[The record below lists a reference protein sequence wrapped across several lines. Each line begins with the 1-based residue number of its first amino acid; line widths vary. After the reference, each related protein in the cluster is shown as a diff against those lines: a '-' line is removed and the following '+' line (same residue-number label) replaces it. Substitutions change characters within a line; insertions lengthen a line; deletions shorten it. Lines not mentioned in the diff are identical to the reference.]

1 MALKKG
7 SSCEAA
13 LAALGDRIGGSFL
26 LFCVGNFHGFGRD
39 LAAFCG
45 EKGE

>member
-1 MALKKG
+1 M
-7 SSCEAA
+7 
-13 LAALGDRIGGSFL
+13 GGSFL

-39 LAAFCG
+39 FAAFCE